1 MSEENEK
8 SILIDDNNKIEQKKQ
23 IIIEQFVKYFGEKYR
38 PRIEEK
44 LNNTTIIMA
53 PRNLERDF
61 DIYPDIAKDEYQKN
75 NPKAYEEL
83 LNNYEAM
90 KSYKKPF
97 IEEREKILS
106 NHFEKYSTQ
115 PYNSKLGKEY
125 LKFLEMKRENF
136 LDPDFM
142 NDYRKEKIIEF
153 AKKTG
158 FNLGNDFS
166 SYENNE
172 KFMSFLC
179 DENIHNEIKNIM
191 EKESISFM
199 KTPYYDAIID
209 KIVRL
214 NMNDNNALYVMN
226 SIGNFMD
233 NSKGTLA
240 FQYSYLDT
248 KDKQFKSIVV
258 TPLSFELSD
267 DTLVHEL
274 LHSLGADLIYNDN
287 GIEQLKEGL
296 NLFTKDEGYRDRDE
310 RFLNE
315 AVVDYTATNI
325 VQQMRSQRIKLY
337 PHMLR
342 ESGYTSMIKM
352 IEPILN
358 DHRDLFEMSFLCAD
372 PNLVD
377 NNLYP
382 WASAFLANIATRAH
396 NINIY
401 DYNNWKRKK
410 TFGIKPK
417 TTGELNVQELMKDAA
432 SLRQQFNDSR
442 NKDNIIVNEPKKDLE
457 MDFGPKINI

>member
-8 SILIDDNNKIEQKKQ
+8 STLIDDNNKIEQKKQ

-53 PRNLERDF
+53 PRNLEKDF

-75 NPKAYEEL
+75 NPKAYGEL

-125 LKFLEMKRENF
+125 LQFLEMKRENF

-142 NDYRKEKIIEF
+142 NDYRKKKIMMF

-214 NMNDNNALYVMN
+214 NMNDNNSLYVMN
-226 SIGNFMD
+226 SIGDFMD

-248 KDKQFKSIVV
+248 KDKQLKSVVV

-287 GIEQLKEGL
+287 GIEQHKEGL
-296 NLFTKDEGYRDRDE
+296 KLFTKDEGYRNKDE
-310 RFLNE
+310 MFLNE

-325 VQQMRSQRIKLY
+325 AQQMRSQGIKLY
-337 PHMLR
+337 PNMLR
-342 ESGYTSMIKM
+342 ESGYTTMIKM

-382 WASAFLANIATRAH
+382 WASAFLTSVATRAN

-401 DYNNWKRKK
+401 DYNNWKWKK

-417 TTGELNVQELMKDAA
+417 TTGELTVQELMKDAA